1 MYVLHHA
8 DKPQIYAGLPN
19 NPRISPLVQ
28 FWKGG
33 FKIFGLATL
42 ALATIGGFI
51 HYITAGPD
59 EVPQAEEAEAG
70 RGGDQTAEN
79 ARAGTP

>member
-1 MYVLHHA
+1 MYVLHHN
-8 DKPQIYAGLPN
+8 DKPEIYANLPN
-19 NPRISPLVQ
+19 NPRISRLVE

-42 ALATIGGFI
+42 GLAAVGGFF

-59 EVPQAEEAEAG
+59 EVPLAEEEVAAEEAREEA
-70 RGGDQTAEN
+70 RK
-79 ARAGTP
+79 